1 MNYPEPG
8 KIYKH
13 YKGGLYE
20 FLFLSVHTETN
31 EILVIYK
38 SILFGTNYARP
49 LTEWNKKTKDGEKR
63 FEIYEHQ
70 N

>member
-49 LTEWNKKTKDGEKR
+49 LTEWNKKTEEGKKR
-63 FEIYEHQ
+63 FTIY
-70 N
+70 